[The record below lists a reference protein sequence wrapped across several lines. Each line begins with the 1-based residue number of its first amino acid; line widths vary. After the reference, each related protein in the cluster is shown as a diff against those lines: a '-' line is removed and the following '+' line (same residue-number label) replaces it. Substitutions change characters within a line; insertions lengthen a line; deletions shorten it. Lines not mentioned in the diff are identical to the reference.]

1 MEELRWVLLLAA
13 AVVLVAV
20 FVWTRYRA
28 RFSDALQASRRKL
41 GTVAPRIEPGLDPDS
56 LPAAGTGTPAALPD
70 KIVTIRLLCRDK
82 RGFAG
87 EDLVLALR
95 ESGLRHGRFG
105 IFHCFAADAVE
116 ADPAVVPV
124 FSVASLTE
132 PGSFDLTR
140 LRNDS
145 FPGVSLFMG
154 LPGPV
159 DGVVAF
165 DRMVAAARAIAARL
179 SGDLVDEQG
188 STLSIQRERYL
199 REEVIQ
205 IQHRH
210 VRG

>member
-1 MEELRWVLLLAA
+1 VEELRWVLLLAA
-13 AVVLVAV
+13 VLVLAAV
-20 FVWTRYRA
+20 FVWSRYRA
-28 RFSDALQASRRKL
+28 KLARAIPASLRK
-41 GTVAPRIEPGLDPDS
+41 TPAPSVRIEPELEPLG
-56 LPAAGTGTPAALPD
+56 AAAASGTAPVVLPD

-87 EDLVLALR
+87 DELVLALR
-95 ESGLRHGRFG
+95 DNGLQHGRFG
-105 IFHCFAADAVE
+105 IFHHYPDDGVGSDAGTE
-116 ADPAVVPV
+116 PV

-154 LPGPV
+154 LPGPM
-159 DGVVAF
+159 DGVAAF
-165 DRMVAAARAIAARL
+165 DAMVATARSIAAQL
-179 SGDLVDEQG
+179 EGDLVDEQG

-205 IQHRH
+205 FQHRQG
-210 VRG
+210 RG